1 MDFAKKLFGG
11 SEQEHRDFVDRYQ
24 QGPRAVSGQ
33 EAAARYEQVA
43 PNLPPDVYRQ
53 SAQDVFSQMTPEQR
67 AQLGQQLIQSAQQQ
81 NLDFPDVNK
90 DGIDDRLQDPEY
102 LARTTAQ
109 LHQQHPGLLNQIF
122 GGGGHGSGHVSG
134 DHSAGASGSMLSNPI
149 AKGVLGGIA
158 AYGVSRMMGGGHKSH
173 GLFGGHKSHHRS
185 HHGGGFFD
193 VEGPEMELG
202 MDDMVEGDFGFGGG
216 DDD

>member
-1 MDFAKKLFGG
+1 MDFARRLFGG
-11 SEQEHRDFVDRYQ
+11 SEQEHKDFVDRYQ

-43 PNLPPDVYRQ
+43 PNLPSDVYQQ
-53 SAQDVFSQMTPEQR
+53 SAQDVFSQMTPQQR

-102 LARTTAQ
+102 LARTTTQ
-109 LHQQHPGLLNQIF
+109 LHQQKPDLLNQIF
-122 GGGGHGSGHVSG
+122 GGGGHGAGHGSAHGSAQSGGLMS
-134 DHSAGASGSMLSNPI
+134 SPL

-158 AYGVSRMMGGGHKSH
+158 AYGVSRMLGGGHRSH
-173 GLFGGHKSHHRS
+173 GLFGGHHRS
-185 HHGGGFFD
+185 RRGHGFFD
-193 VEGPEMELG
+193 FEGPEMDLG
-202 MDDMVEGDFGFGGG
+202 VDDVFEGDFGGG
-216 DDD
+216 DD